1 MYFSLTFCL
10 GSLLMSVTFF
20 FPFPIPFSFLV
31 WSVDTGNLSEA
42 EYSEF
47 LGRQQCTL
55 LALTGRVMLDLPWP
69 PFWTLTCALLGV
81 LGFAVCQSS
90 AAIKTGIFPQQ
101 KHSEMP
107 LHTFYFIPF
116 VVFATLESYPGNH
129 IHALLILVTEWI
141 ILFI

>member
-31 WSVDTGNLSEA
+31 WSVDMGESQWGRIFWILGAAAVHTFSSHRKSDVRFTMASLLDSHLCTTG
-42 EYSEF
+42 
-47 LGRQQCTL
+47 G
-55 LALTGRVMLDLPWP
+55 
-69 PFWTLTCALLGV
+69 

-107 LHTFYFIPF
+107 LHTFYLIPF
-116 VVFATLESYPGNH
+116 VVFATLESDPGNH

-141 ILFI
+141 ILLI